1 MIYFTCEDAQINSKQ
16 NIRIVNREDPVAE
29 YTTFIWVDIVLSFK
43 DQLRRSQEGWY
54 ETKLLWKTNTN
65 ELPPNKAGSLGRLR
79 VLLRNSK
86 KNPLKFN
93 QYNDII

>member
-1 MIYFTCEDAQINSKQ
+1 MQNRCLGFKRTKKKEKKKAKIYLE
-16 NIRIVNREDPVAE
+16 
-29 YTTFIWVDIVLSFK
+29 FK

-54 ETKLLWKTNTN
+54 QTKLLWKTNTN
-65 ELPPNKAGSLGRLR
+65 KLPPNKTGSLGRLR

>member
-1 MIYFTCEDAQINSKQ
+1 MQ
-16 NIRIVNREDPVAE
+16 NRYLGFKRRKKTMKKAKVYQE
-29 YTTFIWVDIVLSFK
+29 FK

-65 ELPPNKAGSLGRLR
+65 ELTPSKAGSLGRLK
-79 VLLRNSK
+79 VLLTKSK

-93 QYNDII
+93 RYNDII